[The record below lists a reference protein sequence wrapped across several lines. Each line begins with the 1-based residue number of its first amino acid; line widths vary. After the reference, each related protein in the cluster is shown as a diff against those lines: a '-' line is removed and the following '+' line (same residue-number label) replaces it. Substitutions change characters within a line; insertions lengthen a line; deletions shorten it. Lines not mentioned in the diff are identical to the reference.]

1 MLPIDKLAYY
11 KTKEWK
17 LKADECKQL
26 AGNICSMCSTPY
38 NLHAH
43 HLTYDRLGAE
53 LQSDL
58 QCLCVDC
65 HEKVHDMTP
74 GTLRNRKNI
83 RGGFRMVYKSYDDAL
98 LSIVKSTKDLEL
110 VIFIRDMFTYMQV
123 EANLSTDYLQKKT
136 GLAKS
141 KITEVISRMVTSK
154 LLHKVRRGVYR
165 LNPYMYLP
173 YKADSELLQAE
184 WLKLTKDNQ

>member
-1 MLPIDKLAYY
+1 MLVIDKATYY
-11 KTKEWK
+11 TTDEWK
-17 LKADECKQL
+17 RISDECRQL
-26 AGNICSMCSTPY
+26 AGNTCSMCSSTD

-83 RGGFRMVYKSYDDAL
+83 RGGFNMIYHKSYEEVTEEA
-98 LSIVKSTKDLEL
+98 IKSNNDIKLFNWVTNQ
-110 VIFIRDMFTYMQV
+110 FTYARV
-123 EANLSTDYLQKKT
+123 EVPLVFGDCPISVSQSTF
-136 GLAKS
+136 
-141 KITEVISRMVTSK
+141 SRMIKTLVTLGYIKRVS
-154 LLHKVRRGVYR
+154 RGLYR
-165 LNPYMYLP
+165 LNPYIYIP
-173 YKADSELLQAE
+173 YKADGSELQAE